1 MMRRLRNNCIIICM
15 MACFS
20 SIQLLAFD
28 GGTEIF
34 PVPDNLKPNVQ
45 FWIKIFS
52 EYNSNQFV
60 IHDAENLNII
70 YEVVNANE
78 FDNDFSVYS
87 RSSRIS
93 ADRVRE
99 NYRSIL
105 LRLASLGPVDPA
117 ALAPE
122 ELKVYNLYQAEASP
136 ERFLRAA
143 ENIRTQQGL
152 RDRFRQ
158 GLIVSG
164 KYAPHIQEIFAQYG
178 IPQELMAL
186 PHVESSFNL
195 RAYSKFGAA
204 GIWQFTRSTGRR
216 FLRIDY
222 LVDERFD
229 PYLSTEA
236 AAKLLRENYETL
248 GAWPLAITA
257 YNHGVNGMQRAV
269 SQLGTTDL
277 GVIVSNYK
285 SRNFK
290 FASSNFY
297 AEFLA
302 AVEVRKNYKQ
312 YFGDIQFDSPDKY
325 LVFEVPN
332 NVKLATL
339 VKQLNL
345 SVKDIERLNPSL
357 RKTVL
362 SSSRALP
369 KGFALRIPH
378 REDFDARLVAAQ
390 IPTPEKEEPVA
401 ADWYQVQP
409 GDNLAAIARRYQT
422 TVDRILELNDIDN
435 PHKIRA
441 GQVLKIKTEASPLAA
456 ATTNM
461 AAESAASKTTT
472 TSEIQ
477 RSPVS
482 QPQPAALAE
491 QRDRIS
497 APPTVPTPEP
507 KPSRPLSTPKD
518 VVAESKATTAV
529 SVPASSTPTSA
540 ASSGVKPTFGYIYV
554 QPEETLGHYA
564 DWLGVPTQLLRNLNG
579 LRYGVEIHLNQKIK
593 VPYSVV
599 SEKEF
604 QQKRYEYHRGIEEDF
619 FASFKVDSVV
629 VHKIKRGENIWYLC
643 NQVYEI
649 PYWLV
654 LKYNPNKNLEQLSSD
669 DELLIPVVGKI
680 ENGSSS

>member
-1 MMRRLRNNCIIICM
+1 MMRRLWINCIIIWM
-15 MACFS
+15 ITCFS
-20 SIQLLAFD
+20 SIHLLAFD
-28 GGTEIF
+28 GGNEIF
-34 PVPDNLKPNVQ
+34 PVPENLKQNVQ

-52 EYNSNQFV
+52 VYNSNQFV
-60 IHDAENLNII
+60 IHDAEDLNII
-70 YEVVNANE
+70 FEVVNADE
-78 FDNDFSVYS
+78 FDNDFSAYS
-87 RSSRIS
+87 RSSRRT
-93 ADRVRE
+93 AERVRE

-105 LRLASLGPVDPA
+105 LRLAARGPVDPA
-117 ALAPE
+117 ALTPE
-122 ELKVYNLYQAEASP
+122 ELKVYNLYQSEASP
-136 ERFLRAA
+136 ARFQRAA
-143 ENIRTQQGL
+143 ENVRSQQGL

-158 GLIVSG
+158 GLIISG
-164 KYAPHIQEIFAQYG
+164 KYAPHIQEIFTQYN
-178 IPQELMAL
+178 IPMELMAL

-312 YFGDIQFDSPDKY
+312 YFGDIQFDTPDKY
-325 LVFEVPN
+325 IVFEVPN

-339 VKQLNL
+339 AKQLNL

-362 SSSRALP
+362 NSSRALP
-369 KGFALRIPH
+369 KGFALRIPP
-378 REDFDARLVAAQ
+378 REDFDARLAAAQ
-390 IPTPEKEEPVA
+390 IPAPEPEEPIA
-401 ADWYQVQP
+401 TEWYQVQA

-422 TVDRILELNDIDN
+422 TVDRILELNEIDN

-441 GQVLKIKTEASPLAA
+441 GQVLKLKTEAPAPAA
-456 ATTNM
+456 VATSTTVD
-461 AAESAASKTTT
+461 SAASRWAG

-477 RSPVS
+477 RPPASRPPV
-482 QPQPAALAE
+482 LAE
-491 QRDRIS
+491 QRDRI
-497 APPTVPTPEP
+497 ATPPTKPAVEP
-507 KPSRPLSTPKD
+507 KPSSPKSMPKD
-518 VVAESKATTAV
+518 IVAESRT
-529 SVPASSTPTSA
+529 VPSTPSTSVAA
-540 ASSGVKPTFGYIYV
+540 ASTSNGLKPTFGYIYV

-593 VPYSVV
+593 IPFGVV
-599 SEKEF
+599 TEKEF
-604 QQKRYEYHRGIEEDF
+604 QQKRNEYHRGIEEDF
-619 FASFKVDSVV
+619 FASFRVDSVV

-654 LKYNPNKNLEQLSSD
+654 LKYNPNKNLEQLNSD
-669 DELLIPVVGKI
+669 DELLIPMVGKI
-680 ENGSSS
+680 ENGTSS

>member
-1 MMRRLRNNCIIICM
+1 MRRLWFNCIIIGVM
-15 MACFS
+15 VCFS
-20 SIQLLAFD
+20 SIQLLAID
-28 GGTEIF
+28 SGNEIF
-34 PVPDNLKPNVQ
+34 PVPDNLKPNVR
-45 FWIKIFS
+45 FWINIFAV
-52 EYNSNQFV
+52 YNSNQFV
-60 IHDAENLNII
+60 IHDAEDLNII
-70 YEVVNANE
+70 FEVVNADE
-78 FDNDFSVYS
+78 FDSDFSPYS
-87 RSSRIS
+87 RSSRRT
-93 ADRVRE
+93 AERVRE
-99 NYRSIL
+99 NYRAIL
-105 LRLASLGPVDPA
+105 LRLAALGPVDPT
-117 ALAPE
+117 ALSPE

-136 ERFLRAA
+136 ARFQRAA
-143 ENIRTQQGL
+143 ENVRSQQGL

-158 GLIVSG
+158 GLIISG
-164 KYAPHIQEIFAQYG
+164 KYAPHIQEIFNQYG

-248 GAWPLAITA
+248 GSWPLAITA

-277 GVIVSNYK
+277 GVIVSNYR

-302 AVEVRKNYKQ
+302 AVEVRKNYQQ
-312 YFGDIQFDSPDKY
+312 YFGDIQFDTPDKY

-332 NVKLATL
+332 NVKLSTL
-339 VKQLNL
+339 ARQLNL
-345 SVKDIERLNPSL
+345 SVKDIEHLNPSL

-362 SSSRALP
+362 NSSRAIP
-369 KGFALRIPH
+369 KGFALRIPP
-378 REDFDARLVAAQ
+378 REDFDARLMAAQ
-390 IPTPEKEEPVA
+390 LPAPEKEEPVA
-401 ADWYQVQP
+401 TEWYQVQI

-422 TVDRILELNDIDN
+422 TVDRILELNEIDN

-441 GQVLKIKTEASPLAA
+441 GQVLKIKTESPPLAA
-456 ATTNM
+456 ATPRT
-461 AAESAASKTTT
+461 AVDSAASQSAPTP
-472 TSEIQ
+472 EVQ
-477 RSPVS
+477 RPPVS
-482 QPQPAALAE
+482 RPKPPILAE
-491 QRDRIS
+491 QREQLS
-497 APPTVPTPEP
+497 APANRPTIEP
-507 KPSRPLSTPKD
+507 KPSRPMSTPQD
-518 VVAESKATTAV
+518 ITAESKTPSATGAG
-529 SVPASSTPTSA
+529 PATSSS
-540 ASSGVKPTFGYIYV
+540 VKPTFGYIYV

-593 VPYSVV
+593 VPFGTVT
-599 SEKEF
+599 EKEF

-619 FASFKVDSVV
+619 FASFRVDSVV
-629 VHKIKRGENIWYLC
+629 IHKIKRGENIWYLC

-654 LKYNPNKNLEQLSSD
+654 LKYNPNKNLEQLNSD
-669 DELLIPVVGKI
+669 DELLIPMVGKI